1 MQDINIIYAMLRS
14 DDRQTNLLG
23 MQLAGEVEDLSLLIM
38 PLVKGCIWGNCA
50 KVLSTKSDEA
60 LEPFLP
66 KLLEWLHDLNWD
78 GALTI
83 LERLKMF
90 SGSKLKIPFI
100 NAVNCAINSND
111 EDGLMWLDYL
121 SDLFDNAELLVELPE
136 EILVVLKQ
144 HYNNW
149 GAWRDDYND

>member
-121 SDLFDNAELLVELPE
+121 SDLLDNAELLVELPE
-136 EILVVLKQ
+136 EILVVLKR